1 MTVWIGLIRAIGPAT
16 HAKMS
21 MQDLREGCRAA
32 GLDKV
37 ATYIQ
42 TGNLL
47 IDSRKSAATV
57 QATVQRVLASFGLT
71 NLVVIRRADA
81 LEAVIAADPF
91 PEAAQVRPSEMCVCF
106 LAARPGS
113 EGLARLGD
121 YHGPERLAFVG
132 EDLCVDYPDGVTGSK
147 LMPGAIERRLGVA
160 ATARNWNT
168 VRKLLA
174 LAQAYKA

>member
-1 MTVWIGLIRAIGPAT
+1 MTVLIGLIRAIGPAT

-21 MQDLREGCRAA
+21 MQDLRDGCKAA

-42 TGNLL
+42 TGNLV

-57 QATVQRVLASFGLT
+57 QAIIEGVLGSFGLG
-71 NLVVIRRADA
+71 NLVVIRRSDELQAI
-81 LEAVIAADPF
+81 VAADPF
-91 PEAAQVRPSEMCVCF
+91 PEASRIRPSEMCVCF
-106 LAARPGS
+106 LAARPGR
-113 EGLARLGD
+113 EGLARLD
-121 YHGPERLAFVG
+121 QYQGPERFAFVG
-132 EDLCVDYPDGVTGSK
+132 EDLCVDYPDGVTGST

-174 LAQAYKA
+174 LAQQA